1 MNREKAREVLF
12 AVADALDRRGITFFI
27 DYGTLLGA
35 IRERDFIEHDN
46 DIDLGIF
53 DDLCANYGVLF
64 DIARELWAKGIKLN
78 AIWDGSAISFMA
90 DGVSVDLNRY
100 VKIGDQ
106 YVISLYGKKSYYPE
120 KFLDELDEIEFC
132 GRMFKCP
139 KYAHELMTLGYD
151 DTWQTPVKD
160 AKPNRLFKKDRHVA
174 MIEADFMI
182 PIFSNKWKLSVP
194 KTAFFYWG
202 ESVMPYLRYKS
213 IETFRRHNKDWTVK
227 LYVPAKPH
235 SGMTWS
241 THEQKVPIYAVDY
254 SRELKHLDVEIIK
267 FDFENIGVRNDIP
280 EVYKSDFLRLFL
292 LGAEGGLWS
301 DMDILYFKP
310 VEDMAV
316 NCEEN
321 AKAEAFVSICDYGHS
336 IGFMLSTLGSGYFSK
351 LFDEAKNRFSQDNYQ
366 SIGACLY
373 NKLFPT
379 VESIRGAGVEAVNI
393 PMDTVYAYHAGIIK
407 DIYETGD
414 MSRYTPGSIGL
425 HWYAGHPLAGAAV
438 NKVVDGMKGDNVL
451 MKTLELAG

>member
-1 MNREKAREVLF
+1 MNREKAREVLYS
-12 AVADALDRRGITFFI
+12 VADALEKRGIVFFI

-35 IRERDFIEHDN
+35 IREQDFIEHDN

-64 DIARELWAKGIKLN
+64 DIARELLEKGIRLK
-78 AIWDGSAISFMA
+78 AIWDANAISFQA
-90 DGVSVDLNRY
+90 AGVSVDLNIYR
-100 VKIGDQ
+100 KKGDQ
-106 YVISLYGKKSYYPE
+106 YIISLYGKKSIYPE
-120 KFLDELDEIEFC
+120 KHLDELDEIEFC

-139 KYAHELMTLGYD
+139 RYRDELMTLGYG

-160 AKPNRLFKKDRHVA
+160 AKPNKLFKTDKHVD
-174 MIEADFMI
+174 MIDADFMI
-182 PIFSNKWKLSVP
+182 PIFSDKWKLKVP

-202 ESVMPYLRYKS
+202 ESVMPFLRFKT
-213 IETFRRHNKDWTVK
+213 IETFCRHNKDWTVK
-227 LYVPAKPH
+227 LYVPAFPH

-254 SRELKHLDVEIIK
+254 SKELKHLPVEIVK
-267 FDFENIGVRNDIP
+267 FDFNDIDVRNDIP

-301 DMDILYFKP
+301 DMDILYFKSMN
-310 VEDMAV
+310 DMAC
-316 NCEEN
+316 NNAEN
-321 AKAEAFVSICDYGHS
+321 ANADTFISICDYGHS
-336 IGFMLSTLGSGYFSK
+336 IGFMLAACGSVFFSR
-351 LFDEAKNRFSQDNYQ
+351 LFDAAKERFSQDNYQ

-379 VESIRGAGVEAVNI
+379 VEKIRDAGVEAVNI
-393 PMDTVYAYHAGIIK
+393 PMDTVYSYHAGLI
-407 DIYETGD
+407 DQIYNSGD

-425 HWYAGHPLAGAAV
+425 HWYAGHPLAGAAI

-451 MKTLELAG
+451 MKTLEIAG